1 MDTNVENDE
10 IRMTSDETN
19 PNYQIVVRPFQ
30 FRTLSDFAEA
40 PSEGFEIAHSFV
52 IRHSCF
58 CHFFFVSIRVH
69 SWLIISRGESNR
81 LA

>member
-1 MDTNVENDE
+1 VENDE

-30 FRTLSDFAEA
+30 FGTFSEFAEP
-40 PSEGFEIAHSFV
+40 PSEDSRLVIPSSFDIRNSV
-52 IRHSCF
+52 IFLH
-58 CHFFFVSIRVH
+58 VH
-69 SWLIISRGESNR
+69 PCNPWFSSSNYGESHR

>member
-1 MDTNVENDE
+1 MEIDE

-30 FRTLSDFAEA
+30 FGTFSEFAEA
-40 PSEGFEIAHSFV
+40 PSEDSRLVIPSSFD
-52 IRHSCF
+52 IRASS
-58 CHFFFVSIRVH
+58 FFFVSIRVH

>member
-40 PSEGFEIAHSFV
+40 PSEGFEMLILSSFD
-52 IRHSCF
+52 IRASSFFSSCL
-58 CHFFFVSIRVH
+58 FVCIR
-69 SWLIISRGESNR
+69 G
-81 LA
+81 